1 MSENES
7 VITICI
13 DIDRRRIRVNKNV
26 LDNLDNPPFI
36 QFLINTDKRI
46 FAVRGINK
54 ELPNS
59 QTIRIVSRDKM
70 RSKHYEFSSTTL
82 ANKLLDAMDVEN
94 KTGSYK
100 LYGVAV
106 PNENIVLFSFDT
118 LQKMK

>member
-1 MSENES
+1 MNDFES

-13 DIDRRRIRVNKNV
+13 DIDRQRIRVNKNV
-26 LDNLDNPPFI
+26 LDSIDNPPFI
-36 QFLINTDKRI
+36 QFLINTEKRK
-46 FAVRGINK
+46 FAVRGIDK

-59 QTIRIVSRDKM
+59 QTIRIISRDKM
-70 RSKHYEFSSTTL
+70 RSKHYEFSSITL
-82 ANKLLDAMDVEN
+82 ANKLLDAMGVEN

-106 PNENIVLFSFDT
+106 PGEKIVLFSFDT